1 MIAGGRGKAEDAEI
15 SSGRQRGRGDNET
28 GSNCPKHFFGFGFVN
43 SARNCF
49 CLSLLGP
56 TEPRRAKVLG
66 QLYAFSGKAG
76 LAALVPD
83 SQKGS

>member
-1 MIAGGRGKAEDAEI
+1 MQKLAVADREKG
-15 SSGRQRGRGDNET
+15 ET
-28 GSNCPKHFFGFGFVN
+28 MRLDPIVPSACFGFVN
-43 SARNCF
+43 SAQNCF

-76 LAALVPD
+76 LAAPVPD
-83 SQKGS
+83 SQKGSWGCSHD